1 VTERIG
7 TAEYVGTFQ
16 PGSDDW
22 HKARAQGLGGSEIA
36 AVVGLSPWES
46 RFSLWMRKAGATSPQ
61 PESPE
66 MEWGTRLEDAVAAKF
81 AEGHPEWAHWSHGTW
96 RHVERPWQ
104 IANPDRLIWS
114 REYQDEDA
122 DRTVVRVLECK
133 TALYAYEW
141 GPAGSDE
148 IPVYYRAQVLWYLD
162 TFGLDVAHVAV
173 LIGGHDYREY
183 VIPASPED
191 QAFLREAGREFL
203 ASVDADLPPDIDAHS
218 ATYQALRELH
228 PEIEPRTVDLSPVT
242 ALAWVGARAALKAAE
257 GVEQLARSRLAAE
270 MGMAQHARYGPHR
283 LASRQ
288 TKNGGTPFVVAARNL
303 PDPDRL
309 DPDQLDPDQT
319 G

>member
-1 VTERIG
+1 MTERIG
-7 TAEYVGTFQ
+7 TAEYVGTFD

-22 HKARAQGLGGSEIA
+22 YKARAQGLGGSEIA

-81 AEGHPEWAHWSHGTW
+81 AEGHPDWNFGRGSTW
-96 RHVERPWQ
+96 RHVDRPWQ
-104 IANPDRLIWS
+104 IANPDRMLLYGPS
-114 REYQDEDA
+114 TYEL
-122 DRTVVRVLECK
+122 LECK

-141 GPAGSDE
+141 GPDGSDE

-162 TFGLDVAHVAV
+162 TFGLDTAHVAV

-228 PEIEPRTVDLSPVT
+228 PEIEPRTVDVSPVT

-303 PDPDRL
+303 PDPD
-309 DPDQLDPDQT
+309 QLDPDQT